1 MHVDSTTTAEASAP
15 AAVPT
20 LQDRLDA
27 VAASALGAAP
37 IATFQ
42 IATGLS
48 LCEDLLALRQ
58 VDRAS
63 YEALIA
69 ARRPLLGV
77 WLWRLA
83 LAVAAAG
90 WPSAGLELL
99 DALPGVLVDGA
110 CREVVAAAFREPA
123 GTPLRAVGGGR

>member
-1 MHVDSTTTAEASAP
+1 MHVESTTPAVARAP
-15 AAVPT
+15 VAVPT
-20 LQDRLDA
+20 LHERLDA
-27 VAASALGAAP
+27 AAASALRSEP
-37 IATFQ
+37 IASGHVG
-42 IATGLS
+42 AGLQ

-58 VDRAS
+58 VDRAG
-63 YEALIA
+63 YEAVIA

-110 CREVVAAAFREPA
+110 CREVVAAAFREPSV
-123 GTPLRAVGGGR
+123 PQLRAVGGAR

>member
-1 MHVDSTTTAEASAP
+1 MHVHPTTTTGGPAP
-15 AAVPT
+15 AAVPA
-20 LQDRLDA
+20 LEERLDA
-27 VAASALGAAP
+27 VAASALRAAP

-58 VDRAS
+58 VDPAS
-63 YEALIA
+63 YEAAIA

-99 DALPGVLVDGA
+99 DALPGVLIDGA

-123 GTPLRAVGGGR
+123 VAPLRAVGGGR